1 MQARIAR
8 FAPLAG
14 VIFFILIVIAFVVG
28 GDTPTAGDDSKQ
40 ETVKFWLDKDGKE
53 LASTFIGAYA
63 GLFFVWFAAGLRS
76 AFDRTAVGRE
86 SVAARVSW
94 GGALVLA
101 TGLFVALGLEFVV
114 ADVADD
120 VSRDTLY
127 TLAVLSDD
135 FWIPFA
141 AGFGLFLLGSGG
153 AILTTGALP
162 RWIGIVAIVLG
173 IISVTPIG
181 FLGFLGGIVWTLVA
195 SIALFRR
202 SGAVAPA
209 AAGTAPLGPPD

>member
-1 MQARIAR
+1 MQARVAR

-14 VIFFILIVIAFVVG
+14 VVFFVLIVIAFVVG

-40 ETVKFWLDKDGKE
+40 ETVKFWLDKDGE
-53 LASTFIGAYA
+53 QLASTILGVYA

-94 GGALVLA
+94 GGALLLA
-101 TGLFVALGLEFVV
+101 GGLFVALGIQFVV
-114 ADVADD
+114 ADVAHD

-135 FWIPFA
+135 FWIPFP

-153 AILTTGALP
+153 AILTTDALP
-162 RWIGIVAIVLG
+162 RWLGIAAIVLG
-173 IISVTPIG
+173 VISVTPLG
-181 FLGFLGGIVWTLVA
+181 FFGFLGGILWTLVA

-209 AAGTAPLGPPD
+209 AAGTASVGPSD